1 MSNLKKKSV
10 LIIGLDSA
18 SSRIG
23 GVSRVVME
31 LSNYLT
37 DMGSKF
43 NLIENSIITQSN
55 HGFLRLLNLIKRYYV
70 ITKKIFKVRNE
81 TNYIFGHFPSHT
93 LLAVIITRQRCFS
106 YFHGPWAAESTISE
120 NKKYRSR
127 NSIKFRIER
136 SVYKKSILIFCA
148 STNFAKILNIDYGIP
163 WNRIVVVGLGVDNK
177 KFSFVS
183 SEFARETLGLEKN
196 KTVIVSVRR
205 LTKRMGLD
213 FLIEAMKHIDKFPYE
228 LHIIGR
234 GPEED
239 YLRSLIV
246 SLRLQDSIFIHT
258 DITDEKLKFWYCAAD
273 LTVIPSLDLKGFGL
287 VVLESLSCGTPV
299 LASNIGGMGELV
311 SEWDSRFLFEA
322 GNLSD
327 FISKLSLTL
336 QITSAEKLRLVN
348 ANLEFA
354 KKKSWSSIFDVI
366 FRRISET
373 TNFLFISHSSIHSG
387 AEVSLLNL
395 IQKLN
400 SNRNIDVILW
410 NRGWLSKKL
419 SEIQG
424 VSIQYTS
431 SRSKN
436 GERLTRNISIRNMS
450 NVFIMMLR
458 LNYRLFKTNK
468 SKIIFIN
475 TRPTLFM
482 LLPFLYISQKRF
494 IYWSHDLVMNKKVQS
509 GSDKFLRLIFKICK
523 KGIILVN
530 SDYIY
535 LNLSDLDI
543 DRMEILYPI
552 FDTSIMLN
560 IGKKH
565 EIETIVIGIN
575 SRIDVGKGQ
584 EVVLRAFKKF
594 NAIYPNSRLEI
605 LGGAMFGEIE
615 YLDKLHQL
623 TRTFDYPDKVIF
635 HGMHDKP
642 LEIMKSWDISVH
654 GAIYPEPFGRN
665 IIESMMLGIPV
676 VVPSIGG
683 ALELVQK
690 YGGGLLYEA
699 GDPESLFD
707 SLILITENDE
717 IKKKILT
724 NLDNF
729 LVKFDKSQSE
739 KIELLLDL

>member
-1 MSNLKKKSV
+1 LKKKSV
-10 LIIGLDSA
+10 LVIGLDSA

-37 DMGSKF
+37 NIGSNF

-55 HGFLRLLNLIKRYYV
+55 HGFLRFLNQIKRNYV
-70 ITKKIFKVRNE
+70 IMKKILKVRTE

-93 LLAVIITRQRCFS
+93 LLAIIITRKPCFS
-106 YFHGPWAAESTISE
+106 YFHGPWAAESAISE
-120 NKKYRSR
+120 NKKYQYR

-136 SVYKKSILIFCA
+136 SVYKKSILVFCA

-163 WNRIVVVGLGVDNK
+163 WNRIVVVGLGVDNE
-177 KFSFVS
+177 KFSHIS
-183 SEFARETLGLEKN
+183 SKLARETLGLEMN

-213 FLIEAMKHIDKFPYE
+213 FLINAMQHIDKFPFE
-228 LHIIGR
+228 VHIIGR
-234 GPEED
+234 GPEEE
-239 YLRSLIV
+239 YLKSLIV

-273 LTVIPSLDLKGFGL
+273 LTVVPSLDLEGFGL

-311 SEWDSRFLFEA
+311 SEWDSRFLFES
-322 GNLSD
+322 GNLKD
-327 FISKLSLTL
+327 FISQLSLTL
-336 QITSAEKLRLVN
+336 QITSTEKLSLVN
-348 ANLEFA
+348 ANLGFA
-354 KKKSWSSIFDVI
+354 KRKSWGSIFDVI
-366 FRRISET
+366 FQRISET

-387 AEVSLLNL
+387 AEVSLINL
-395 IQKLN
+395 IKKLN
-400 SNRNIDVILW
+400 SKNTIEAILW

-424 VSIQYTS
+424 VSIQYI
-431 SRSKN
+431 SRSSKE
-436 GERLTRNISIRNMS
+436 GKRLSRNINIRNIS
-450 NVFIMMLR
+450 NVFIMILR
-458 LNYRLFKTNK
+458 LNYQLFKTSK
-468 SKIIFIN
+468 SKMIFIN

-494 IYWSHDLVMNKKVQS
+494 TYWSHDLVMNREVQS
-509 GSDKFLRLIFKICK
+509 GSDKILRLIFNICK
-523 KGIILVN
+523 KGIILAN
-530 SDYIY
+530 SNYIY
-535 LNLSDLDI
+535 SNLSDLDRNRI
-543 DRMEILYPI
+543 GILYPI
-552 FDTSIMLN
+552 FDTSLVLN
-560 IGKKH
+560 MEKKH
-565 EIETIVIGIN
+565 ETETIVIGIN

-584 EVVLRAFKKF
+584 DVVLRAFEKF

-605 LGGAMFGEIE
+605 LGGAMFGELE
-615 YLDKLHQL
+615 YLDELHQL
-623 TRTFDYPDKVIF
+623 TKSFDYPEKVIF
-635 HGMHDKP
+635 HGMLDNP
-642 LEIMKSWDISVH
+642 LDIMKSWDISVH

-676 VVPSIGG
+676 MAPRIGA

-699 GDPESLFD
+699 GDPQSLFD
-707 SLILITENDE
+707 SLILITENNE
-717 IKKKILT
+717 IRRKILT

-729 LVKFDKSQSE
+729 LDKLDESQSK
-739 KIELLLDL
+739 KIEFLLDL